1 MKKLA
6 GVIIGSI
13 SKSFEGNTYFRVT
26 CLTADGERSF
36 KSAEAVTSGVAIL
49 EDYRA
54 GSQPVWAT
62 EPVVAGRE
70 FSVCKTITT
79 IDQWKTAQEMIKN
92 GLDITL

>member
-13 SKSFEGNTYFRVT
+13 SRTFEGNTYHKVT

-36 KSAEAVTSGVAIL
+36 KSAEPVSTGIAL
-49 EDYRA
+49 LDYYPA
-54 GSQPVWAT
+54 GSTPSWTTDIVI
-62 EPVVAGRE
+62 AGRE

-79 IDQWKTAQEMIKN
+79 IDQYKVAVEMIKN

>member
-13 SKSFEGNTYFRVT
+13 SRTFEGNTYHKVT

-36 KSAEAVTSGVAIL
+36 KSAEPVSSGVAIL
-49 EDYRA
+49 DYYPA
-54 GSQPVWAT
+54 GSTPSWTT

-79 IDQWKTAQEMIKN
+79 VEQWKMAQEMIKN